1 MLPRIKH
8 LPAACKEF
16 FGRFRCTME
25 SAHFAHCW
33 QAVLLVAV
41 LHGRRS
47 LSGFTAA
54 TAQRRT
60 RQAISHFL
68 GEDLWDGIS
77 LLRQKA
83 WDTLRRL
90 GWRAGQ
96 PIYIVLD
103 DTQKRKR
110 GKKMDAVK
118 KLFLHA
124 EKVYAPA
131 HIFVTC
137 ALVYRG
143 VVIPYAVRLWLPKE
157 FSRGEGL
164 PFRKLTELAAEML
177 GQFSLPGKGKVI
189 ALFDSYYLCP
199 AVVQTCEARGW
210 AYISVAKKNRNFFPQ
225 GRDRDKRKLG
235 RYGRNVLR
243 RNGHAVKAG
252 GKPHRVAERL
262 GRLSKVGEVK
272 LIFSRRVR
280 ERAWVVLVTN
290 QRQWSAKT
298 VLSHY
303 QQRWVIEVLF
313 KMAKQHL
320 GLGDYQVLRYRA
332 IENYLRLVYLAYLLL
347 THQALR
353 ASDVQAALKKRHSVL
368 RLASIPQLQMRLRAT
383 LWDDFVRRLEN
394 RPKQRSW
401 ACKIKEL
408 LQNCG

>member
-8 LPAACKEF
+8 LPAVCKEF
-16 FGRFRCTME
+16 FGRFRKTLVP
-25 SAHFAHCW
+25 AHFAHGW

-41 LHGRRS
+41 LQGRRS

-68 GEDLWDGIS
+68 DEDLWDGAS
-77 LLRQKA
+77 LLQRKA
-83 WDTLRRL
+83 LDTLRQL
-90 GWRAGQ
+90 GWRAGDTV
-96 PIYIVLD
+96 YILLD

-137 ALVYRG
+137 ALAYRG

-157 FSRGEGL
+157 FSRGQGL
-164 PFRKLTELAAEML
+164 HFRKLTELAAEML
-177 GQFSLPGKGKVI
+177 SQFSLPGQGKVI

-199 AVVQTCEARGW
+199 AVVQICEARGW

-243 RNGHAVKAG
+243 RSGRAVKAC
-252 GKPHRVAERL
+252 GKSHRVAERL
-262 GRLSKVGEVK
+262 GRLSKAGAVK
-272 LIFSRRVR
+272 LVFSRRVR
-280 ERAWVVLVTN
+280 DRAWVVLVTN
-290 QRQWSAKT
+290 QRNWSAKT
-298 VLSHY
+298 VISHY
-303 QQRWVIEVLF
+303 SQRWGIEVLF

-320 GLGDYQVLRYRA
+320 GLGDYQFLRYRA
-332 IENYLRLVYLAYLLL
+332 IENYLRLVFLASLLL

-353 ASDVQAALKKRHSVL
+353 APDVQAAIKKRHTVL
-368 RLASIPQLQMRLRAT
+368 RLASIPQLQQRLRAA
-383 LWDDFVRRLEN
+383 LWDDLVQRLEK

-401 ACKIKEL
+401 ARKIKEL